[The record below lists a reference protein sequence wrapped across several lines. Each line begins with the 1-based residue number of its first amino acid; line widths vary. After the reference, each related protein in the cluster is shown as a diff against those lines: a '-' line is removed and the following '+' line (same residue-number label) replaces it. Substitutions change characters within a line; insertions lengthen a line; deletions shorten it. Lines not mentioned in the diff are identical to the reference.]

1 MITST
6 LITLSYQ
13 YQKEQIYNFKQI
25 NLIMKY
31 NKLIRDKIPEIVK
44 EKGKIPLTHIA
55 TDEEYKQKLYEKLKE
70 ETEEFLEK
78 PSNEELSDI
87 LEVIHSICK
96 LNNLKIEDL
105 ELLRKKKA
113 KERGSFNN
121 HIILDE
127 VK

>member
-1 MITST
+1 
-6 LITLSYQ
+6 
-13 YQKEQIYNFKQI
+13 
-25 NLIMKY
+25 MKY

-44 EKGKIPLTHIA
+44 QKGKTPVTHIA

-87 LEVIHSICK
+87 LEVIESICK
-96 LNNLKIEDL
+96 LNNINMEEL
-105 ELLRKKKA
+105 EILRKKKA